1 MNCRGYPVQ
10 HLASRT
16 QPLCR
21 TPRVTEG
28 PSERFQHSGPS
39 PALVE
44 GVTFSQSASHP
55 GRPATRLIINF
66 FFTREVLELEPSL
79 GSLAFRGKVTGGWN
93 VGCGGEGGRSLL
105 VKDPPARSQKT
116 CL

>member
-1 MNCRGYPVQ
+1 MPELQAGHTSPRLVDQ
-10 HLASRT
+10 KT
-16 QPLCR
+16 QVPWAGLSLPHCV
-21 TPRVTEG
+21 P
-28 PSERFQHSGPS
+28 
-39 PALVE
+39 PAGHGL
-44 GVTFSQSASHP
+44 FP
-55 GRPATRLIINF
+55 PATRLIINF